1 MKDTQ
6 LKHLAQQLYEHQSKE
21 MTENRKRNDLEGKSI
36 SPQRRF
42 AQGNQTNDTIGKKV
56 NIDTK
61 TLNQLF
67 MGIIETAGIANNQR
81 G

>member
-1 MKDTQ
+1 
-6 LKHLAQQLYEHQSKE
+6 
-21 MTENRKRNDLEGKSI
+21 MTEIRKRGSDLEGKSI

-42 AQGNQTNDTIGKKV
+42 VQGNQTNDTIGKKV